1 MQTIAETMYVTPT
14 HVDVFDIID
23 IKELCSQLSP
33 GLRILVKAQNH
44 DVIMSLV
51 QLYDTVIGH
60 EPSIDFT
67 PDKIEAIELI
77 NKDVLLWIEKKLPN
91 NNRGFNLDD
100 PNTRKG
106 FQVSDYLLIIRSRW
120 QYYCRNVD

>member
-1 MQTIAETMYVTPT
+1 MYVTPT

-23 IKELCSQLSP
+23 IKELSSQLSP

-67 PDKIEAIELI
+67 PDKIEAIQMI
-77 NKDVLLWIEKKLPN
+77 NRDVLLWIEKKLPN
-91 NNRGFNLDD
+91 NNRALKLDD
-100 PNTRKG
+100 PNNRKG
-106 FQVSDYLLIIRSRW
+106 FQLSDYLLIIRSRW
-120 QYYCRNVD
+120 EYYSRNAD

>member
-1 MQTIAETMYVTPT
+1 MNVYVTPT

-23 IKELCSQLSP
+23 IKDLSSQPSP

-67 PDKIEAIELI
+67 PDKIEAIQRI

-91 NNRGFNLDD
+91 NNRALNLDD

>member
-1 MQTIAETMYVTPT
+1 MYVTPT

-23 IKELCSQLSP
+23 INDLCTQLSP

-60 EPSIDFT
+60 DPTIDFT
-67 PDKIEAIELI
+67 PDKIEAIQMI

-91 NNRGFNLDD
+91 NNRTLNLDD
-100 PNTRKG
+100 PNNRKG
-106 FQVSDYLLIIRSRW
+106 FQVSDYLLIIQNRW
-120 QYYCRNVD
+120 QYYSRNAE

>member
-1 MQTIAETMYVTPT
+1 MYVTPT

-23 IKELCSQLSP
+23 IKELSSQLSP

-51 QLYDTVIGH
+51 HLYDTVIGH

-67 PDKIEAIELI
+67 PDKIDAIELI

-120 QYYCRNVD
+120 QQYCRNAD

>member
-1 MQTIAETMYVTPT
+1 MYVTPT

-23 IKELCSQLSP
+23 IKELSSQLSP

-44 DVIMSLV
+44 DVIMTLV

-67 PDKIEAIELI
+67 PDKIEAIQMI
-77 NKDVLLWIEKKLPN
+77 NKEVLLWIEKKLPN
-91 NNRGFNLDD
+91 NNRNLNLDD
-100 PNTRKG
+100 PNNRKG
-106 FQVSDYLLIIRSRW
+106 FQLSDYLLIIRSRW
-120 QYYCRNVD
+120 QHYTKNAY